1 MADRASFG
9 ERKACSVRIWLPE
22 VVADLAD
29 LEDEEVLGRE
39 RVVELVRVDLE
50 QDRGHSTCRCTHIIT
65 LDLAGY
71 IFTQILSLCTFL
83 LSSLFI
89 INCS

>member
-1 MADRASFG
+1 MNLSQPNSDFTLSPAPSDDYFLKDSVQTADGRS
-9 ERKACSVRIWLPE
+9 SVGDWLPK

-50 QDRGHSTCRCTHIIT
+50 QDRGHSRGDPIAAMV
-65 LDLAGY
+65 LPE
-71 IFTQILSLCTFL
+71 
-83 LSSLFI
+83 
-89 INCS
+89 

>member
-1 MADRASFG
+1 MITFEMTACRGADG
-9 ERKACSVRIWLPE
+9 RIWLPE

-50 QDRGHSTCRCTHIIT
+50 QDRGHST
-65 LDLAGY
+65 GY
-71 IFTQILSLCTFL
+71 SDTV
-83 LSSLFI
+83 
-89 INCS
+89 